1 MKKALGVLVPAL
13 IFFIWQF
20 LSWAALGVHEGNLKH
35 TPQQME
41 ILASLEGKLDDG
53 TYFLPKVAP
62 GSSREQEE
70 AFMKEHDGEAWAV
83 ISYHKS
89 FDSSMGMNM
98 LRGFATDLV
107 IGFLLF
113 WLLSQ
118 MLGMSVTKGAT
129 VAVVIG
135 ILGYLSIRYMNSIW
149 FETNTIPDLIDAIV
163 PWALSGV
170 WLGWW
175 LPKGK

>member
-1 MKKALGVLVPAL
+1 
-13 IFFIWQF
+13 
-20 LSWAALGVHEGNLKH
+20 
-35 TPQQME
+35 
-41 ILASLEGKLDDG
+41 
-53 TYFLPKVAP
+53 
-62 GSSREQEE
+62 
-70 AFMKEHDGEAWAV
+70 
-83 ISYHKS
+83 
-89 FDSSMGMNM
+89 MGMNM

-163 PWALSGV
+163 PWALSGA